1 MAKLET
7 KLEIIAGN
15 DPDYN
20 CTMIDNYSEVVTTKQ
35 IVNNSNTFKS
45 IATFGLAASIAGDAG
60 ARLSGSKLVLVKNNS
75 PVGVELQFQT
85 TDWKDNS
92 NVDATNSIDI
102 SGDGA
107 STRRDFSYLLGGYEY
122 MVLPSQWLVSYENT
136 HSAANAKTIDNKA
149 GYDINSGKLYGT
161 AVVDIATALENDT
174 TTFVVDDT
182 DYFKVG
188 DLIQVGSTTGTTAT
202 NIEIMR
208 VESITNATTMVVERG
223 VHGSITADKDAQ
235 TDATNG
241 VIVDAKVY
249 FPWFNTQEDYNK
261 YHDDANALGI
271 AQTNKSGRY
280 TSQNLFGY
288 GRTADDV
295 ASGIVKGSFAMKFY
309 TNGYQE
315 FGLSGITP
323 STHSGLAASTAYTF
337 NITVDGGSAFA
348 DLAFTTDASNLN
360 FGGNNGVISK
370 IQAALDT
377 QFYTAGNLFEK
388 KVTVGIVNGDIRF
401 TSGTRTRN
409 SAILLAAPTGGGTTP
424 FGVGRLPAS
433 TANPASVGIEDPVA
447 GKLPDD
453 SLTDKVYNTT
463 KSNQSVFAYDD
474 GKGNLI
480 GTATG
485 NINYETGALDFT
497 GPANAEFAV
506 SFNYDSAH
514 SGGITA
520 SNILR
525 TISARSCNSKIDAE
539 VEILGYV

>member
-1 MAKLET
+1 MARLET
-7 KLEIIAGN
+7 NLEIKASDDG
-15 DPDYN
+15 DYL
-20 CTMIDNYSEVVTTKQ
+20 CSMTKQYEEVVTTKQ
-35 IVNNSNTFKS
+35 IVDNSNTFKS
-45 IATFGLAASIAGDAG
+45 IASFGLAASIAGDAG
-60 ARLSGSKLVLVKNNS
+60 ARLSGSKLVVIKNNS

-85 TDWKDNS
+85 TDWADSS
-92 NVDATNSIDI
+92 NTDALNSIDI

-107 STRRDFSYLLGGYEY
+107 STRRDFSYLLGGNEF
-122 MVLPSQWLVSYENT
+122 MVLPSQWLVSYENS
-136 HSAANAKTIDNKA
+136 HSAANAKTIDNKG
-149 GYDINSGKLYGT
+149 GYDVNNGKLYGA

-208 VESITNATTMVVERG
+208 VESITNSTTMVVERG

-235 TDATNG
+235 TDSTNG
-241 VIVDAKVY
+241 VVVNAKVY

-288 GRTADDV
+288 GRTSDDV

-309 TNGYQE
+309 NKGYQE
-315 FGLSGITP
+315 FGLSGIT
-323 STHSGLAASTAYTF
+323 STTNSGLAVSTDYAF
-337 NITVDGGSAFA
+337 NITVDGGSTFA
-348 DLAFTTDASNLN
+348 SLSFTTDTSNVN
-360 FGGNNGVISK
+360 FGGNNGIISK
-370 IQAALDT
+370 IQAALDA

-388 KVTVGIVNGDIRF
+388 KVTVGIIDGDIRF
-401 TSGTRTRN
+401 TSDTRTRN
-409 SAILLAAPTGGGTTP
+409 SAILLEAPSSGTTP
-424 FGVGRLPAS
+424 FGVGRIPAVTS
-433 TANPASVGIEDPVA
+433 IEDPVA

-453 SLTDKVYNTT
+453 TLTDKVYSTT
-463 KSNQSVFAYDD
+463 KTNKAIFSYDD
-474 GKGNLI
+474 GKGNLL
-480 GTATG
+480 GVATG
-485 NINYETGALDFT
+485 SINYETGALDFT
-497 GPANAEFAV
+497 GPPNAEFVV

-514 SGGITA
+514 SGGITS

-525 TISARSCNSKIDAE
+525 TIAARSCNSKIDAE